1 MSCPHPTVGLDDTV
15 HQRSRL
21 GILALVRSGV
31 AMEFGAIRDELRLTD
46 GNLNR
51 HVKVLEDAGL
61 VSSRRETG
69 RGRPRTW
76 ISISAAGRAALDE
89 ELAALRAL
97 IAAAGQPSSSGQ
109 PPSSEQ
115 SPSAEEPP
123 SSGE

>member
-1 MSCPHPTVGLDDTV
+1 MSRPHPTVGLDDTV

-21 GILALVRSGV
+21 GILALLRSGV
-31 AMEFGAIRDELRLTD
+31 AMEFAAIRDELRLTD

-76 ISISAAGRAALDE
+76 ISITPEGRTSLDE

-97 IAAAGQPSSSGQ
+97 IAAAEEAQPSPG
-109 PPSSEQ
+109 
-115 SPSAEEPP
+115 
-123 SSGE
+123 